1 MLAYFFQLLMESQ
14 DDQIQMVG
22 QSVGVLKTMS
32 RRIGDEL
39 DEQNL

>member
-1 MLAYFFQLLMESQ
+1 MDSQ
-14 DDQIQMVG
+14 DDQIELVG

-39 DEQNL
+39 DEQNV

>member
-1 MLAYFFQLLMESQ
+1 METQ

-32 RRIGDEL
+32 QRIGDEL
-39 DEQNL
+39 EEQNV